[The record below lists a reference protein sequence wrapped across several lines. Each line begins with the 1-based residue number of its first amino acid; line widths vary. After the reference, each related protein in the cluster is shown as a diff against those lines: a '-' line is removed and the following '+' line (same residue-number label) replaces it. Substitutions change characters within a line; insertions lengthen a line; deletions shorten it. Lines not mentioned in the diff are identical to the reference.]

1 MVVLCMG
8 NRLILLFIR
17 IGSFIIYE
25 YLLSSDGI
33 SVSFLQKQALQFF
46 LIKVGWFLVFIH
58 PALML

>member
-1 MVVLCMG
+1 VVVLCMG